1 MKMYRLFIALL
12 SLTVISAGII
22 GVSIAQDVVNAAG
35 VEQAEPAEASLP
47 DDPRKIPSLLFTRWE
62 HEAMLDMK
70 REAEIRGKHVRA
82 PTQKEIDDAK
92 NNVETVKPKPPPEQR
107 ELRLGGILYTSSD
120 DWTVWLNEQRVTPNA
135 IPKEVISLRVHRHYI
150 DVKWYDDYTARV
162 FPIRLRA
169 HQRFNLD
176 SRIFLP
182 G

>member
-1 MKMYRLFIALL
+1 MKIYRLFIALL
-12 SLTVISAGII
+12 SLTVIYAGIM
-22 GVSIAQDVVNAAG
+22 GVSIAQDVVNPGGA
-35 VEQAEPAEASLP
+35 QQEPAPASVP
-47 DDPRKIPSLLFTRWE
+47 EDPTNIPSLLFTRWE
-62 HEAMLDMK
+62 HEALMDMK
-70 REAEIRGKHVRA
+70 AEAKRRGGVRR
-82 PTQKEIDDAK
+82 
-92 NNVETVKPKPPPEQR
+92 NVTETELDRAMDETEEVKPKPPPEQR
-107 ELRLGGILYTSSD
+107 ELRLGGILYTTAD

-150 DVKWYDDYTARV
+150 DVKWYDDYTSRI

>member
-35 VEQAEPAEASLP
+35 AEQAEPAEAALP

-70 REAEIRGKHVRA
+70 EEAKR
-82 PTQKEIDDAK
+82 
-92 NNVETVKPKPPPEQR
+92 NNVRRPVTEEDINRAMNQPEQVKPKPPPEQR

-150 DVKWYDDYTARV
+150 DVKWYDDYTSRI